1 MSKKREITTR
11 IMMAFGL
18 IFAIFFGAR
27 LAIAMEPG
35 WTIDLLLY
43 IIGASMFCFGMD
55 LRYKED
61 Q

>member
-1 MSKKREITTR
+1 MSIKREITTR

-18 IFAIFFGAR
+18 SFAIFSGA
-27 LAIAMEPG
+27 LEAAEPG
-35 WTIDLLLY
+35 LTVHMLLFIL
-43 IIGASMFCFGMD
+43 GTSAFFVGMD